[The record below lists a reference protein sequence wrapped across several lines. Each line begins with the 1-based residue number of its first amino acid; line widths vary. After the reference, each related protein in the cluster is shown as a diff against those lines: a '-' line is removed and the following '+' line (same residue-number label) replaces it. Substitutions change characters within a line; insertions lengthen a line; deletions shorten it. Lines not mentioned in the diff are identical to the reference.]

1 MHTVLEKTTA
11 NNAMFQVDCLVIFAG
26 NFTGSITNIKLS
38 ALKENKAQPAMK
50 CIGFLTVRLTQL
62 N

>member
-1 MHTVLEKTTA
+1 MHTELEKTTA

-38 ALKENKAQPAMK
+38 ALKENKA
-50 CIGFLTVRLTQL
+50 
-62 N
+62 